1 MENIV
6 EGVHVIEAKVN
17 ALVEGAKAEMDRVQA
32 RGGAIPAVEAGYMKS
47 ELVSSHAARRAR
59 IESGEEKIVGV
70 NSFETT
76 EPSPLTA
83 NLDEAIMTADPKAEE
98 AAKAPVEIGRASCR
112 ARLWQYV

>member
-1 MENIV
+1 
-6 EGVHVIEAKVN
+6 
-17 ALVEGAKAEMDRVQA
+17 
-32 RGGAIPAVEAGYMKS
+32 MKS

-98 AAKAPVEIGRASCR
+98 AAKASVE
-112 ARLWQYV
+112 ARKAERDETAVTAALAQPARPEQGAANPMEAPLVARRRGSPP